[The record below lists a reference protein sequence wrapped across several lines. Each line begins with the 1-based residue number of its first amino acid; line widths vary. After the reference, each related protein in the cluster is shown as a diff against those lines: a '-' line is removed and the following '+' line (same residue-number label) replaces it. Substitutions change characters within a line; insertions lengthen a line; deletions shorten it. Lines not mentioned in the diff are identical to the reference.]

1 MATSE
6 ESIASEGQLTRG
18 SWAAARTNGLV
29 ERLGE
34 VDQRQLARALGW
46 FSVGLGVVQVL
57 APRSLGR
64 FIGAGEN
71 HATLMRLCGMREIAS
86 GVGLLSE
93 RAPASSAI
101 SRVAGDAIDLAL
113 LGAALRSPDAQPTRL
128 LGAATAVMGVMA
140 VDVYAAGRHAR
151 NGLAEGGE
159 DVPLKA
165 SLAINSPAQKLY
177 DFWRDFENL
186 PRFMDR
192 LQSVTH
198 TDEKTSHWIAKAPV
212 GGMSVE
218 WDSEIVQDEPG
229 SHIAWRTLPGSQVR
243 HQGSVLFEPAGTHG
257 CIVHVE
263 MQYAAPGGRLGALA
277 AKILGEDPE
286 LQIRRDLR
294 ALKQF
299 IETGEVAT
307 TRGQPSGAR
316 SLLGRTLTRRE
327 A

>member
-6 ESIASEGQLTRG
+6 ESIASEGQLTHG
-18 SWAAARTNGLV
+18 GWAAARTNRLV
-29 ERLGE
+29 ERLSE

-71 HATLMRLCGMREIAS
+71 HAALMRLCGVREIAS
-86 GVGLLSE
+86 GMGLLSE

-101 SRVAGDAIDLAL
+101 SRVAGDAMDLAL
-113 LGAALRSPDAQPTRL
+113 LGAALRSPDAQPARL

-140 VDVYAAGRHAR
+140 VDVYAAGRHTR

-159 DVPLKA
+159 EVPVKA

-186 PRFMDR
+186 PRFMER
-192 LQSVTH
+192 LQSVTRK
-198 TDEKTSHWIAKAPV
+198 DETTSHWVAKAPV
-212 GGMSVE
+212 GGMSIE
-218 WDSEIVQDEPG
+218 WDSEIVEDQPG

-263 MQYAAPGGRLGALA
+263 MQYAAPGGKLGAIA
-277 AKILGEDPE
+277 ARILGEDPE

>member
-1 MATSE
+1 MATTE
-6 ESIASEGQLTRG
+6 ESIASHGQPTRG
-18 SWAAARTNGLV
+18 RWAAARTNDLV
-29 ERLGE
+29 ERLEG

-46 FSVGLGVVQVL
+46 FSVGLGLVQIL

-64 FIGAGEN
+64 IIGAGEN
-71 HATLMRLCGMREIAS
+71 HAMLMRLCGVREIAS
-86 GVGLLSE
+86 GMGLLSE

-101 SRVAGDAIDLAL
+101 SRVAGDAMDLAL

-140 VDVYAAGRHAR
+140 VDVYAAGRQAR
-151 NGLAEGGE
+151 DGLGEGGE
-159 DVPLKA
+159 DVPVKA
-165 SLAINSPAQKLY
+165 SIAINSPAQKLY

-198 TDEKTSHWIAKAPV
+198 KDENTSHWVAKAPV
-212 GGMSVE
+212 GSLSVE
-218 WDSEIVQDEPG
+218 WDSEVLDDQPG
-229 SHIAWRTLPGSQVR
+229 SLIAWRTLPGSQVR
-243 HQGSVLFEPAGTHG
+243 HQGSVRFEPAGTHG

-263 MQYAAPGGRLGALA
+263 MQYAAPGGKLAALA
-277 AKILGEDPE
+277 AKIFGEDPE

-316 SLLGRTLTRRE
+316 SFLGRTLTRRE

>member
-6 ESIASEGQLTRG
+6 ESIAAESQLTRG
-18 SWAAARTNGLV
+18 GWAAARTDNLV
-29 ERLGE
+29 ERLGD

-46 FSVGLGVVQVL
+46 FSVGLGLVQVF

-64 FIGAGEN
+64 FIGAGDN
-71 HATLMRLCGMREIAS
+71 HAALMRLCGMREIAS

-93 RAPASSAI
+93 RAPASSAM

-113 LGAALRSPDAQPTRL
+113 LGAALRSPDAQPARL

-151 NGLAEGGE
+151 NGLAAGGE
-159 DVPLKA
+159 NVPVKA

-177 DFWRDFENL
+177 DFWRDVENL
-186 PRFMDR
+186 PHFMDR

-198 TDEKTSHWIAKAPV
+198 KDEKVSHWVAKAPV
-212 GGMSVE
+212 GGACVE
-218 WDSEIVQDEPG
+218 WDSEIVEDQPG
-229 SHIAWRTLPGSQVR
+229 SHIAWRTLPGSQVH

-263 MQYAAPGGRLGALA
+263 MHYAAPGGKLGALA
-277 AKILGEDPE
+277 AKLFGEDPE